1 MFNEATMTLECPNN
15 ICTEDVCCKP
25 TKCSNSGNNEEAH
38 VCEDSGLMYD
48 SSKGDEDCPR
58 SGCSDETC
66 CIKRAAATVSHAAGD
81 GPPPGLPLWVIIL
94 IIVMVVLCIVIIVL
108 LICCRSASKG
118 SDADPGNADNVEM
131 SDRTGAVHD
140 YDDGFDPNKV

>member
-1 MFNEATMTLECPNN
+1 
-15 ICTEDVCCKP
+15 
-25 TKCSNSGNNEEAH
+25 
-38 VCEDSGLMYD
+38 MYD
-48 SSKGDEDCPR
+48 SSKADEDCPR

-131 SDRTGAVHD
+131 SDRTASERRLGSDERTYMRTCERTHLDSHAGAACSQGAVHD